1 MNINLFG
8 LAWLLTAI
16 LAGAKLLGYAAIG
29 WLTVFLPVLFSLAV
43 LVLILL
49 IGFGVALAVVYKKG

>member
-16 LAGAKLLGYAAIG
+16 LAGTKILGYAAIS
-29 WLTVFLPVLFSLAV
+29 WLTVFSPVLFSLAF
-43 LVLILL
+43 LVILLL
-49 IGFGVALAVVYKKG
+49 IGFMIAVAIVFKKG

>member
-29 WLTVFLPVLFSLAV
+29 WLTVFAPVLFSLAI
-43 LVLILL
+43 LVTVLL
-49 IGFGVALAVVYKKG
+49 IGFAVVLASVWKKG